1 MAYPEVDFL
10 YLSEEDMIEAGVRDM
25 PACIDT
31 MEEMFRLMKMG
42 DYRMGGQNGNSHG
55 CMVTFPKTSPFP
67 EMPTDGP
74 DRRFMAMPAYL
85 GGRFDMAGV
94 KWYGSNA
101 ENRKKGLPRSVLM
114 LTLNDKDTGAPLAYM
129 SANILSAY
137 RTGAVP
143 GVGFRHFA
151 PANAK
156 TAAIIGPGVMSRT
169 ALAAIMATRPG
180 IKTLKVKGRGQK
192 SLQAFIEEAK
202 RRYPS
207 IETVMAA
214 GSIEDAVRDADI
226 IYAATSSPTG
236 DPSAYPYIK
245 EEWLKKG
252 CMICTTAALRF
263 DEDFIENRAR
273 NVADNIH
280 LYEAWEEEYAPN
292 AFNTIPIPA
301 VLAEDL
307 IAQKK
312 MDPSRIDDLG
322 DVLMGRVPVHRE
334 KDEIVI
340 YSVGGMPVED
350 VAWGTEVYRRAL
362 KEGIGTKLNLWKT
375 PALA

>member
-1 MAYPEVDFL
+1 
-10 YLSEEDMIEAGVRDM
+10 
-25 PACIDT
+25 
-31 MEEMFRLMKMG
+31 
-42 DYRMGGQNGNSHG
+42 
-55 CMVTFPKTSPFP
+55 
-67 EMPTDGP
+67 
-74 DRRFMAMPAYL
+74 
-85 GGRFDMAGV
+85 
-94 KWYGSNA
+94 
-101 ENRKKGLPRSVLM
+101 
-114 LTLNDKDTGAPLAYM
+114 
-129 SANILSAY
+129 
-137 RTGAVP
+137 
-143 GVGFRHFA
+143 
-151 PANAK
+151 
-156 TAAIIGPGVMSRT
+156 MSRT

-192 SLQAFIEEAK
+192 SLQAFIDEAK

-207 IETVMAA
+207 IETVIAA
-214 GSIEDAVRDADI
+214 DSIEDAVRDADI

-252 CMICTTAALRF
+252 CMVCTTAALRF
-263 DEDFIENRAR
+263 DVDFIVNRAR

-312 MDPSRIDDLG
+312 MDPKRIDDLG
-322 DVLMGRVPVHRE
+322 DVLTGRVPVHRE

-362 KEGIGTKLNLWKT
+362 REGIGTKLNLWKT